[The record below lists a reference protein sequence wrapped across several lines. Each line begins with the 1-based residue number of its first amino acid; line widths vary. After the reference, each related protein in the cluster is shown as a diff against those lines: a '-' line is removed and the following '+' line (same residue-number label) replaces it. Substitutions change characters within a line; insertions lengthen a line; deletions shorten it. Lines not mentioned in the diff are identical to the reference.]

1 MKGRPPAPRT
11 VGEVMRRNA
20 RTVPAGAPL
29 GDVLDAVTSSR
40 MNRAMNRAIVVDAER
55 RVLGVVSDEDLLARL
70 DPAAEKGL
78 LGTLMGG
85 GSSSNLAKVVA
96 ADLMRTPPVT
106 VTADTPLPDA
116 VRVMLESRRKVL
128 PITDAHGILAGVV
141 DRSDLLRQATTK
153 AG

>member
-40 MNRAMNRAIVVDAER
+40 MNRAIMVDAER
-55 RVLGVVSDEDLLARL
+55 RVLRVASDEDLLARL